1 MCSYNEFFKSVYV
14 VDKDYKSK
22 MMILYNES
30 KMEIKNYEMSKNLT
44 RNSSS
49 LVCEDYPGIK
59 MEITS
64 NYWSQY
70 PSDMVSCQLGVPDEL
85 DCIWPSGYLFIS
97 LPTYLSCKTKRPI
110 DAKITLLHLLPT
122 SSEDHS
128 E

>member
-22 MMILYNES
+22 MIILYNES
-30 KMEIKNYEMSKNLT
+30 KMEIEYYEKGKTLT

-49 LVCEDYPGIK
+49 LVCEDYPGIE

-64 NYWSQY
+64 DYWSQY
-70 PSDMVSCQLGVPDEL
+70 PFDKVSCQLGVPDEL

-110 DAKITLLHLLPT
+110 DAKITLPQSLAT